1 MDIRDLQVFLAVADR
16 LNFTRAG
23 EDVHLSQPS
32 VSVRVHQ
39 LEEQLGLKLFEQL
52 GKKVV
57 LTEGGRLLEPH
68 ARRIVA
74 DLEDAQHA
82 VEELQG
88 LERGT
93 LRIGAST
100 TPGMYLIPKLIARF
114 KRHYPKIEVHLE
126 IKDTRQIEEG
136 LIRNDYDFGF
146 VGGHLV
152 GDEME
157 MLPWRNDEI
166 VLIVPPDHAFARKKL
181 VRVTELA
188 RQQFIVRER
197 GSATQAAVSQKLSG
211 LNVQLEILMEMDNPE
226 AVKHAV
232 QGGMGVAFIS
242 KFAVEAELK
251 AKILAVAKVA
261 GFSVFREL
269 KIVYRKNKHL
279 SRAAQALIEMATPQ
293 REHENVS

>member
-52 GKKVV
+52 GKKVA

-74 DLEDAQHA
+74 ALEDAQYA
-82 VEELQG
+82 VAELQG
-88 LERGT
+88 LERGR

-166 VLIVPPDHAFARKKL
+166 VLIVPPDHTFARKKF
-181 VRVTELA
+181 VRVNELA

-197 GSATQAAVSQKLSG
+197 GSATQAAVSQKLLG
-211 LNVQLEILMEMDNPE
+211 LNVHLEILMEMDNPE

-242 KFAVEAELK
+242 KFAVETELK

-261 GFSVFREL
+261 GFSVVREL

-279 SRAAQALIEMATPQ
+279 SRAAQSLIEMATLGSRDAKPF
-293 REHENVS
+293 

>member
-1 MDIRDLQVFLAVADR
+1 
-16 LNFTRAG
+16 
-23 EDVHLSQPS
+23 
-32 VSVRVHQ
+32 
-39 LEEQLGLKLFEQL
+39 
-52 GKKVV
+52 
-57 LTEGGRLLEPH
+57 
-68 ARRIVA
+68 
-74 DLEDAQHA
+74 
-82 VEELQG
+82 
-88 LERGT
+88 
-93 LRIGAST
+93 
-100 TPGMYLIPKLIARF
+100 
-114 KRHYPKIEVHLE
+114 
-126 IKDTRQIEEG
+126 
-136 LIRNDYDFGF
+136 
-146 VGGHLV
+146 
-152 GDEME
+152 